1 MCDVRLLPTREY
13 FPITISIQDAVGMKV
28 SEDLGQ
34 LVRND
39 IKSTQPLLGRRFK
52 VEALKTKA
60 LIGIADSR
68 L

>member
-1 MCDVRLLPTREY
+1 
-13 FPITISIQDAVGMKV
+13 MKV